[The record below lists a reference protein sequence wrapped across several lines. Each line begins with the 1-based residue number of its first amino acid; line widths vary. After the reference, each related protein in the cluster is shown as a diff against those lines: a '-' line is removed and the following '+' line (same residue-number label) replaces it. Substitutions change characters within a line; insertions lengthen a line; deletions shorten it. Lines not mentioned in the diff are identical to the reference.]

1 MTMQTYVT
9 YTKENG
15 LYTIEKVLGQ
25 QLSLTVSP
33 EEVSQWIAAIDD
45 DTPIPHSL
53 PIFGDV
59 FIPVPLNGQVK
70 DELAAM
76 IR

>member
-1 MTMQTYVT
+1 MQTYVT
-9 YTKENG
+9 YTEENG
-15 LYTIEKVLGQ
+15 RYTIEEVMGQ
-25 QLSLTVSP
+25 RISLTAFS
-33 EEVSQWIAAIDD
+33 EEVREWIETIDNE
-45 DTPIPHSL
+45 TPIPNSL
-53 PIFGDV
+53 PIFGNV

>member
-1 MTMQTYVT
+1 MQTYVT
-9 YTKENG
+9 YTEENG
-15 LYTIEKVLGQ
+15 RYTIEEVMGQ
-25 QLSLTVSP
+25 RISLTASS
-33 EEVSQWIAAIDD
+33 EEVREWIENIDNE
-45 DTPIPHSL
+45 TPIPHSL
-53 PIFGDV
+53 PIFGNV